1 MSAPQTLPALD
12 LSVPGVYHGID
23 IDAYHSGP
31 GISKSGL
38 DLIAKAPTHYYA
50 KYLDPNRPEDDKQ
63 TTAQL
68 DGELAHCAIL
78 EPDEFSKRF
87 VVGPDVSRAT
97 KAWKEFVEAHPG
109 LTAIK
114 PDQYKAAWS
123 QAASVNRLP
132 EIAAALSNGKPEV
145 SAYWIDEETGLLCRC
160 RPDFVH
166 EVGDSGVILVDV
178 KTCGDARPSEF
189 TRQIARMRY
198 HVQNAY
204 YSDGYA
210 IASGL
215 PVLGFLFASVE
226 MEYPYAASAIM
237 LDEDS
242 IEQGR
247 KDYRRALDTYA
258 ECLSSGS
265 WPAYG
270 DEVHLTRLPGWAFD
284 DEEEMEISYV

>member
-1 MSAPQTLPALD
+1 MIT
-12 LSVPGVYHGID
+12 PGIYHGID
-23 IDAYHSGP
+23 IDAYHRGP

-38 DLIAKAPTHYYA
+38 DLIAKAPAHYYA
-50 KYLDPNRPEDDKQ
+50 KYLDPSRPEDDKQ
-63 TTAQL
+63 TASQL

-87 VVGPDVSRAT
+87 IVGPDVSRAT
-97 KAWKEFVEAHPG
+97 KVWKEFAEAHSG

-114 PDQYKAAWS
+114 PDQYKAAWA

-132 EIAAALSNGKPEV
+132 EVAAALKSGKPEV
-145 SAYWIDEETGLLCRC
+145 SAYWIDEETGVLCRC

-166 EVGDSGVILVDV
+166 DVGDAGVILVDV

-189 TRQIARMRY
+189 VRQIARMRY
-198 HVQNAY
+198 HVQNAF

-210 IASGL
+210 IASGR

-226 MEYPYAASAIM
+226 MDYPHTASAIM

-247 KDYRRALDTYA
+247 KDSRRALDTYA
-258 ECLSSGS
+258 ACLASGE

-270 DEVHLTRLPGWAFD
+270 NEVHLARLPGWAFD
-284 DEEEMEISYV
+284 DEEELEIGYV